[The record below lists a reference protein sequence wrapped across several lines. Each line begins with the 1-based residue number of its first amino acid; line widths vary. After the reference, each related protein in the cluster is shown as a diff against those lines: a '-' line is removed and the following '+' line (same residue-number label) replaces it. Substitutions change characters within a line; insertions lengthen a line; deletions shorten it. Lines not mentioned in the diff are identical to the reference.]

1 MANRELTRPL
11 GQSCQKKEKEYM
23 EALESFN
30 EKNKENARLGTTFS
44 DSSSSSLF
52 TFSWLVTESGRQ
64 RMKKLEELNK
74 IMESIS

>member
-1 MANRELTRPL
+1 
-11 GQSCQKKEKEYM
+11 M

-52 TFSWLVTESGRQ
+52 TFSWQLLTESERQ
-64 RMKKLEELNK
+64 RMEKLEELNK